1 MNVLI
6 TLTTAGADT
15 GPFNLYSNVD
25 SYTTAFQ
32 TNVAK
37 SALVAGYLSTV
48 VPASTNTIRVKSTG
62 LCTNYIDIYVTG
74 SGTTTT
80 TTTGTPTT
88 TTTTTQVVTYYNV
101 VLCGTST
108 PGVIRHNGPNNVTLG
123 VVVQSTNGQCYTIS
137 SVGTGPETVGTLLT
151 QFVSCGA
158 CEVAPPPTTTTT
170 STSTS
175 TSTTTSTSTSTST
188 TTTTTTSIL
197 TSCQEWRNDTLEE
210 ATVTYTPCNS
220 VTPVS
225 GYALATTSSI
235 CAVFGSVTVTVGGPL
250 TEVGSCDTPAPTT
263 TTTSTSTTAPPPGL
277 YEFRVSGGTQTAPD
291 ACLLGSPGTYTVYS
305 TDPNPEN
312 NATLYTTNYV
322 DEGTIF
328 TAANLPTYWNGL
340 EYPDNSGTFNGAFIV
355 IRKADQT
362 AYYYNCLDLAG
373 VRYCSGYCGG

>member
-25 SYTTAFQ
+25 SYTTAFE
-32 TNVAK
+32 TSVAK

-137 SVGTGPETVGTLLT
+137 SVGTGPETLGTLLT
-151 QFVSCGA
+151 QFVSCVA
-158 CEVAPPPTTTTT
+158 CQAAPPPTTTTT

-175 TSTTTSTSTSTST
+175 TSTTTSTSTSTTTSTSTST

-210 ATVTYTPCNS
+210 ATITYTPCNT

-225 GYALATTSSI
+225 NYALATTSSV
-235 CAVFGSVTVTVGGPL
+235 CAVFGSITVTVGGPL
-250 TEVGSCDTPAPTT
+250 TLVGSCNTPGPTT
-263 TTTSTSTTAPPPGL
+263 TTTTTTSAPPPSYYAFSLTAGAIDSSTACADSFGALTL
-277 YEFRVSGGTQTAPD
+277 YGSNISFLSNATFYSDYTLLSPYNGGDSYYKNISNNEYVQIGSSGNQTA
-291 ACLLGSPGTYTVYS
+291 AGS
-305 TDPNPEN
+305 
-312 NATLYTTNYV
+312 
-322 DEGTIF
+322 
-328 TAANLPTYWNGL
+328 
-340 EYPDNSGTFNGAFIV
+340 
-355 IRKADQT
+355 
-362 AYYYNCLDLAG
+362 C
-373 VRYCSGYCGG
+373 